1 MARIAKTVRGAA
13 LAAAF
18 VAMAGAWQAAA
29 AQQADGH
36 DKGPSMMSPRGP
48 ALLLPMMDS
57 ARGHRLFVNRGCI
70 VCHEVNGVGGGIGPA
85 LDATKTIPYVSPFEF
100 AARMWR
106 GAEAMIELQEQKFG
120 YVIELSGQD
129 LADITAFAHDRAEQ
143 SRLSAR
149 EIPPEIWRMLEQ
161 FKL

>member
-1 MARIAKTVRGAA
+1 MSRIAKTVRGTALVAA
-13 LAAAF
+13 LIAF
-18 VAMAGAWQAAA
+18 AGAWQPAL
-29 AQQADGH
+29 AQQADGQ

-48 ALLLPMMDS
+48 ALLLPTMDS
-57 ARGHRLFVNRGCI
+57 ARGRRLFVNRGCI
-70 VCHEVNGVGGGIGPA
+70 VCHEVNRVGGGIGPS
-85 LDATKTIPYVSPFEF
+85 LDASTTLPYVSPFEF

-106 GAEAMIELQEQKFG
+106 GAGAMIELQEQKFG

-143 SRLSAR
+143 SKLSER
-149 EIPPEIWRMLEQ
+149 DIPPEIWRMLEQ